1 MSEMGI
7 RHFDGLPMTSGL
19 RPDADVV
26 TAGRHVSNV
35 LNPDMARNSAKKKPP
50 EGGSQFKR
58 DGMDLNSA
66 LR

>member
-19 RPDADVV
+19 PPDADVV

-35 LNPDMARNSAKKKPP
+35 PIGDIGHSYIWRLARPYSRRAIASRA
-50 EGGSQFKR
+50 GHLS
-58 DGMDLNSA
+58 
-66 LR
+66 